1 MLLFLFPLIFLGRE
15 KYSLPYGEDP
25 NYELKRRLIFMYD
38 YELYSEVDT
47 LVGKQLKKCANT
59 IGRTILMVLIW
70 IVLVP
75 IRLWEYLVECFTAED
90 EINKEI
96 DERFKN
102 LKEKGHI

>member
-1 MLLFLFPLIFLGRE
+1 M
-15 KYSLPYGEDP
+15 Y
-25 NYELKRRLIFMYD
+25 NYEVY
-38 YELYSEVDT
+38 VDT

-75 IRLWEYLVECFTAED
+75 IRLWKRLVDCFTAE
-90 EINKEI
+90 ENMNKEI

-102 LKEKGHI
+102 MKEKGHI